1 MAPYT
6 PVLIRTIC
14 LYHAHTYPFSHV
26 SLLPRTLESLERHW
40 LFLSCWTNRSFSC
53 SHDRRGTGHRVDTLT
68 CKPSGKSAVLS
79 EAPLP
84 QACPLPFCPSV
95 GGLVMDGYV
104 LPALR
109 CSTFASYDS
118 EARYHPTFTAFLVN
132 EQHNSKVLFSP
143 ACHDAVSAQTYPS
156 NSLERI

>member
-6 PVLIRTIC
+6 PVLIRTLC
-14 LYHAHTYPFSHV
+14 RYHAHTYPFSHV

-53 SHDRRGTGHRVDTLT
+53 SHDRHGTGHRVDTLT

-109 CSTFASYDS
+109 CSTFCLLWLRSPITSYFYCLS
-118 EARYHPTFTAFLVN
+118 
-132 EQHNSKVLFSP
+132 SKWTTQFKGPLLSCLP
-143 ACHDAVSAQTYPS
+143 WCC
-156 NSLERI
+156 